1 MYIIIFI
8 LLLYAILD
16 YKILIISGKIKDP
29 VPVAI
34 SRTRNRFIIV
44 LVISFLPFDS
54 LDIIYDPV

>member
-34 SRTRNRFIIV
+34 FRTHNRFIIV
-44 LVISFLPFDS
+44 LVIPFLPFDL